1 MTQRKIRSR
10 QFAPWL
16 CLLVGIATAAVA
28 HAQDGWKQAAPFPAP
43 SEELLGATA
52 NGKLYVLAGLTSAP
66 EWHPRGYVYEYDP
79 ATSQWT
85 AKKHMPLPAHHVA
98 FVGYYGKIYGF
109 GGFVAPESGPSGWKP
124 IDNAWEYDPVSDT
137 WKALAPMPQNRGA
150 GAAAAVNGKIYVI
163 GGVELAPGSKDG
175 VIRITAGAWPH
186 HAVGTNEEYDIAS
199 NTWRERSPMPTAR
212 DHLAVAAV
220 NGKIYAIGG
229 RLGSAF
235 SFSSS
240 PTDVVEEYDPAT
252 DSWGN
257 VKAKMPTPRSALAWG
272 VYNGRIYVA
281 GGEMQD
287 RRMSAAFRAV
297 EAYDPALDEWFVM
310 PSMPRGRHGMA
321 GGVLGDSLHLVSG
334 DLQASGT
341 GIPESTSEH
350 DVMRLSGLK

>member
-1 MTQRKIRSR
+1 MAQRKCFSR
-10 QFAPWL
+10 QLMPWL
-16 CLLVGIATAAVA
+16 CLLMGMTTGTAA

-43 SEELLGATA
+43 SEEVLGATA
-52 NGKLYVLAGLTSAP
+52 NGKLYVFAGITSAP
-66 EWHPRGYVYEYDP
+66 EWHPRGYVFEYDP
-79 ATSQWT
+79 ATNQWT
-85 AKKHMPLPAHHVA
+85 RKKPMELPSHHVA
-98 FVGYYGKIYGF
+98 FTGYNGKIYGF

-124 IDNAWEYDPVSDT
+124 INDAWEYDPVSDI
-137 WKALAPMPQNRGA
+137 WKALAPMPEKRGA
-150 GAAAAVNGKIYVI
+150 AAAAAVNGKVYVV

-175 VIRITAGAWPH
+175 VIRNAPGAWPH
-186 HAVGTNEEYDIAS
+186 HAVGTVEEYDIAS
-199 NTWRERSPMPTAR
+199 NTWRKRSSMPTAR

-235 SFSSS
+235 SGPSS

-252 DSWGN
+252 DTWGN

-297 EAYDPALDEWFVM
+297 EAYDPARNEWFVM

-334 DLQASGT
+334 DLQSSGT
-341 GIPESTSEH
+341 GIPESTPEH
-350 DVMRLSGLK
+350 DVLQLSDFK